1 MGYLGG
7 SSVLSEG
14 GRESQFRGDVR
25 TMAGFEDEEGG
36 HEPRDPDGLGKG
48 KKTDSPQKD
57 PPEGAQTQEHL
68 GLNPLRP
75 VPDF

>member
-1 MGYLGG
+1 M
-7 SSVLSEG
+7 
-14 GRESQFRGDVR
+14 R
-25 TMAGFEDEEGG
+25 TMNGFEDEEGG